1 MRKRLSLYH
10 KYTLIIICIGLLP
23 MTILATLVIRGM
35 LKEHHKVITKN
46 YEQATEYMSVGLRDV
61 LDSYDEISKMI
72 YFYNSDSD
80 LQSNYVYG
88 NYSNL
93 KNILAEK
100 PDIRDEQM
108 QRMLSLIQSMDGH
121 IDAVHFVEYQANG
134 EEHNYHYSGNSTYL
148 KDEAAFEKAMILSQE
163 QKTSKN
169 MILLP
174 THYNAYYYG
183 ENKHVITIARNYF
196 DLSNMKISNEPLL
209 GTLYIDVNLEC
220 LEKIYKEYFTNQANK
235 VYVFDEN
242 YICYYS
248 NNQRVIGADIRDTL
262 EGDKNDS
269 SHILLQNTE
278 PDHQLTSLVKLD
290 SDQIF
295 AGLSRLQ
302 KIIYIIMALSVITL
316 TASSI
321 FFSKRLSRPLREMM
335 NKMSDIE
342 TGNFNVQLP
351 VTSGD
356 EVGLLSERFNK
367 MSRELEKYVNQVYVA
382 KVKQTEAELTSL
394 RSQIYPHFLYN
405 TLEIIRMTAADDGDE
420 KVAEMIEALSAQI
433 HYIIGNAKDMVPLR
447 METDIV
453 EKYVY
458 LLNCRIN
465 QKISLTIDIS
475 RLSNLMVPKLILQ
488 PIVENAYLHGIK
500 PKKGNGNIRIEVEEE
515 DGDINISVIDNGAG
529 MEEAEVK
536 RLEELLEGNETG
548 IFNKDNRQ
556 SIGIKNVHDRIRY
569 MYGER
574 YGLSITSL
582 ATLGTIVNIRIPSGI
597 EEVRDDDSNDNSR

>member
-23 MTILATLVIRGM
+23 MTILATLVVRGM

-46 YEQATEYMSVGLRDV
+46 YEQATEYMSVGLGDV

-80 LQSNYVYG
+80 WQSNYVYG

-100 PDIRDEQM
+100 QDMRDEQM

-121 IDAVHFVEYQANG
+121 IDAVHFVEYQADG
-134 EEHNYHYSGNSTYL
+134 EKYNYHYSGNSTYL
-148 KDEAAFEKAMILSQE
+148 KDEAAFEKAMELSQV
-163 QKTSKN
+163 QKRSKN
-169 MILLP
+169 LILLP
-174 THYNAYYYG
+174 THFNDYYYG
-183 ENKHVITIARNYF
+183 ENKYVITIARNYF

-209 GTLYIDVNLEC
+209 GTLYIDVNLDC
-220 LEKIYKEYFTNQANK
+220 LEKIYKEYFSNQANK
-235 VYVFDEN
+235 VYVFDED

-248 NNQRVIGADIRDTL
+248 NNQMVIGENIRDVQ
-262 EGDKNDS
+262 EVDKNDS
-269 SHILLQNTE
+269 SHILLQNMQS
-278 PDHQLTSLVKLD
+278 DYHLTSLVKLD
-290 SDQIF
+290 SEQIF

-321 FFSKRLSRPLREMM
+321 FFSNRLSRPLRIMM

-351 VTSGD
+351 VTSKD

-382 KVKQTEAELTSL
+382 KIKQTEAELTSL

-405 TLEIIRMTAADDGDE
+405 TLEIIRMTAADDGAE

-433 HYIIGNAKDMVPLR
+433 HYIIGNVKDMVPLR

-465 QKISLTIDIS
+465 QKITLTIDIS

-500 PKKGNGNIRIEVEEE
+500 PKKVSGNIRIEAEEE
-515 DGDINISVIDNGAG
+515 DGDINISVIDDGAG
-529 MEEAEVK
+529 MDEAEVK
-536 RLEELLEGNETG
+536 RLKELMEGNETG

-597 EEVRDDDSNDNSR
+597 EEVRDDDRNDNSR

>member
-23 MTILATLVIRGM
+23 MTILATLVVRGM

-46 YEQATEYMSVGLRDV
+46 YEQATEYMSVGLGDV

-80 LQSNYVYG
+80 WQSNYVYG

-100 PDIRDEQM
+100 PNMRDEQM

-121 IDAVHFVEYQANG
+121 IDAVHFVEYQADG
-134 EEHNYHYSGNSTYL
+134 EKYSYHYSGNSTYL
-148 KDEAAFEKAMILSQE
+148 KDEVAFEKEMELSQE
-163 QKTSKN
+163 QKSSKN

-174 THYNAYYYG
+174 THFNDYYYG

-209 GTLYIDVNLEC
+209 GTLYIDVNLDC
-220 LEKIYKEYFTNQANK
+220 LEKIYKDYYSNQANK
-235 VYVFDEN
+235 VYVFDED
-242 YICYYS
+242 YICFYS
-248 NNQRVIGADIRDTL
+248 DNQMIIGENIRDVL
-262 EGDKNDS
+262 EVDKNDS
-269 SHILLQNTE
+269 RHILLQNTQS
-278 PDHQLTSLVKLD
+278 DYRLTSLIKLD

-321 FFSKRLSRPLREMM
+321 FFSKRLSRPLRIMM

-382 KVKQTEAELTSL
+382 KIKQTEAELTSL

-405 TLEIIRMTAADDGDE
+405 TLEIIRMTAADDGAE
-420 KVAEMIEALSAQI
+420 NVAEMIEALSAQI

-465 QKISLTIDIS
+465 QKITLTIDIS

-500 PKKGNGNIRIEVEEE
+500 PKKESGNIRIEAEEE
-515 DGDINISVIDNGAG
+515 DGDIIISVIDNGAG
-529 MEEAEVK
+529 MDEAEVK

-597 EEVRDDDSNDNSR
+597 EEVRDDDRNDNSR

>member
-23 MTILATLVIRGM
+23 MTILATLVVRGM

-46 YEQATEYMSVGLRDV
+46 YEQATEYMSVGLGDV

-80 LQSNYVYG
+80 WQSNYVYG

-100 PDIRDEQM
+100 PNMRDEQM

-121 IDAVHFVEYQANG
+121 IDAVHFVEYQADG
-134 EEHNYHYSGNSTYL
+134 EKYSYHYSGNSTYL
-148 KDEAAFEKAMILSQE
+148 KDEVAFEKEMELSQV
-163 QKTSKN
+163 QKSSKN

-174 THYNAYYYG
+174 THFNDYYYG

-209 GTLYIDVNLEC
+209 GTLYIDVNLDC
-220 LEKIYKEYFTNQANK
+220 LEKIYKDYYSNQANK
-235 VYVFDEN
+235 VYVFDED

-248 NNQRVIGADIRDTL
+248 DNQMIIGENIRDVL
-262 EGDKNDS
+262 EVDKNDS
-269 SHILLQNTE
+269 RHILLQNTQS
-278 PDHQLTSLVKLD
+278 DYRLTSLIKLD

-321 FFSKRLSRPLREMM
+321 FFSKRLSRPLRIMM

-382 KVKQTEAELTSL
+382 KIKQTEAELTSL

-405 TLEIIRMTAADDGDE
+405 TLEIIRMTAADDGAE
-420 KVAEMIEALSAQI
+420 NVAEMIEALSAQI

-465 QKISLTIDIS
+465 QKITLTIDIS

-500 PKKGNGNIRIEVEEE
+500 PKKESGNIRIEAEEE
-515 DGDINISVIDNGAG
+515 DGDIIISVIDNGAG
-529 MEEAEVK
+529 MDEAEVK

-597 EEVRDDDSNDNSR
+597 EEVRDDDRNDNSR